1 MMIIIVVNIINK
13 ITREIKMKD
22 HHYHLMI
29 NQKFTVKEHNQSQI
43 DQKNWVRIIQNIEDI
58 TRYYMD

>member
-1 MMIIIVVNIINK
+1 
-13 ITREIKMKD
+13 MKD

-43 DQKNWVRIIQNIEDI
+43 AQKNWVRIIQNIEDI